1 MSSRLGIAVA
11 ITIVVVFLSVLGA
24 YILRDT
30 VDNVKAEPE
39 PGSGVAAALADARP
53 AQKPFV
59 GLTEAQLALADKCLL
74 VAIADQDAERVEGL
88 RDALDLGPYDGMI
101 FVYDEDTSAR
111 FTMANTPLPLD
122 IGFYDA
128 AGALINRLRMEPCP
142 QGTDATCPTYRPTD
156 PTATRSRSP
165 PAPVPRARS
174 GPARPEHATPGS
186 CRTVRV
192 GCAAIGRSRSVA
204 PAIGWRGPL
213 LLASPGSTTEFFCP
227 SAPEYSGCRGGPA
240 ARGRGP
246 KEVQADADRHEAVRG
261 HDHPRRRPGR
271 GDDPGCR

>member
-1 MSSRLGIAVA
+1 VSSRLGIAVA

-53 AQKPFV
+53 AQKPFA

-101 FVYDEDTSAR
+101 FVYDQDTSAR

-142 QGTDATCPTYRPTD
+142 QGTDATCPTYAPDRPFRYALEV
-156 PTATRSRSP
+156 PAGAGTAG
-165 PAPVPRARS
+165 AI
-174 GPARPEHATPGS
+174 GS
-186 CRTVRV
+186 C
-192 GCAAIGRSRSVA
+192 AA
-204 PAIGWRGPL
+204 
-213 LLASPGSTTEFFCP
+213 
-227 SAPEYSGCRGGPA
+227 
-240 ARGRGP
+240 
-246 KEVQADADRHEAVRG
+246 
-261 HDHPRRRPGR
+261 
-271 GDDPGCR
+271 